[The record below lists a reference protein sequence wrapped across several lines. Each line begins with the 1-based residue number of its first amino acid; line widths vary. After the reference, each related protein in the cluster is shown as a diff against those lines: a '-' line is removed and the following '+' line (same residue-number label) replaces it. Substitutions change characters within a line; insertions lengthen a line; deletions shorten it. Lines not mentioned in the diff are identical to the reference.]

1 MSANATGALLCEKA
15 VRAAV
20 QVLAVR
26 KQLGCV
32 LQCVAVCCSVL
43 QCSESGAGWSTAES
57 CHGGWGLGGGW
68 WCASLI
74 YASFMH
80 ALCMNRRLDGE

>member
-20 QVLAVR
+20 LVLAVG

-32 LQCVAVCCSVL
+32 LQCVAVCCSARSQKRAGARPSGVVL
-43 QCSESGAGWSTAES
+43 VGGLEAGGAG
-57 CHGGWGLGGGW
+57 HP
-68 WCASLI
+68 
-74 YASFMH
+74 
-80 ALCMNRRLDGE
+80 

>member
-32 LQCVAVCCSVL
+32 LQCVAVCCSARS
-43 QCSESGAGWSTAES
+43 QERAGARPSRVMVV
-57 CHGGWGLGGGW
+57 GGLEAAGG
-68 WCASLI
+68 A
-74 YASFMH
+74 H
-80 ALCMNRRLDGE
+80 P